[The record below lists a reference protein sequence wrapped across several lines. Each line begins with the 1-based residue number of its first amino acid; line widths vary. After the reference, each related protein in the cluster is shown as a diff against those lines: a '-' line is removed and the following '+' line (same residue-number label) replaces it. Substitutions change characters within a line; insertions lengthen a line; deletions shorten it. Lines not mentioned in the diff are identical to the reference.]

1 MWAALRHQ
9 VIPKAPKTSA
19 PYAREA
25 RNECGQPFFFR
36 ALFPTTFK
44 GAAALAGVAVAAF
57 LAAAARLLAS
67 AVFFA
72 VAALRLARVLWVFA
86 WVMPKALPGFRRRAR
101 LVVMFVVCG
110 TS

>member
-1 MWAALRHQ
+1 M
-9 VIPKAPKTSA
+9 
-19 PYAREA
+19 
-25 RNECGQPFFFR
+25 
-36 ALFPTTFK
+36 
-44 GAAALAGVAVAAF
+44 AGGAVAAF
-57 LAAAARLLAS
+57 LAAATTLLVS

-101 LVVMFVVCG
+101 FVVMFVGSG